1 MQLPSDKDITL
12 IREQDEPIA
21 PISHSPYTLVAK
33 NAWGNE
39 RTQSRTM

>member
-12 IREQDEPIA
+12 IEEQDEPIA
-21 PISHSPYTLVAK
+21 PISHSPYTFTE